1 MSEPH
6 QGSGGRPRATMKQVA
21 ALAGVGT
28 KTVSRVINDEPN
40 VSDATAARVWDAIR
54 ALDYQPDLQAGSLR
68 RSDGRTRTLGLLVG
82 SVDNPFA
89 GAIHR
94 VVEDLAAERGMAVF
108 ASSLDDDPAREGSTV
123 RAFLQRRVDGLIL
136 TTASRR
142 PDYLPQLR
150 ERGIPAVFVDRE
162 PLVDGLDTVASDNRA
177 GAEAGVAHLIEQGHR
192 RIALLADRLD
202 LATASQRQ
210 QGYLDALA
218 AAGISRSDALMATDL
233 HDVDSARTALE
244 RMLGAAEP
252 PTAVF
257 SAQNLITIGAL
268 HALRDA
274 GCSRSVALVGF
285 DDLPLADL
293 LDPGVTVVAQDPQEI
308 GRRAAERLFALL
320 EGADEAPIRSVV
332 PTRLITRGSG
342 EITPAA

>member
-1 MSEPH
+1 
-6 QGSGGRPRATMKQVA
+6 
-21 ALAGVGT
+21 
-28 KTVSRVINDEPN
+28 
-40 VSDATAARVWDAIR
+40 
-54 ALDYQPDLQAGSLR
+54 
-68 RSDGRTRTLGLLVG
+68 
-82 SVDNPFA
+82 
-89 GAIHR
+89 
-94 VVEDLAAERGMAVF
+94 
-108 ASSLDDDPAREGSTV
+108 
-123 RAFLQRRVDGLIL
+123 
-136 TTASRR
+136 
-142 PDYLPQLR
+142 
-150 ERGIPAVFVDRE
+150 
-162 PLVDGLDTVASDNRA
+162 
-177 GAEAGVAHLIEQGHR
+177 
-192 RIALLADRLD
+192 
-202 LATASQRQ
+202 
-210 QGYLDALA
+210 
-218 AAGISRSDALMATDL
+218 MATDL

-332 PTRLITRGSG
+332 PTRLIARGSG